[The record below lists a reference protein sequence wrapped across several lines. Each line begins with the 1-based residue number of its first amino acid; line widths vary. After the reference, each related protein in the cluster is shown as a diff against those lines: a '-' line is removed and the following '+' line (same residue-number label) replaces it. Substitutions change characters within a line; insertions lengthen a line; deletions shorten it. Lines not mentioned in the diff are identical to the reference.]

1 MRHLSAV
8 LVTAHVA
15 LFALAWNTLLAPKRA
30 VPSRAEPVVATRPSA
45 VPEGSLDSLS
55 LSELETLARAEDSL
69 VLEVQQD
76 SANVEAMAELAHLYM
91 RHGSFEQAVGPL
103 ARALEVSPGRDDL
116 WYELLLVLK
125 LSGLDQREVDL
136 TVRALEFADMARM
149 AGHGC

>member
-8 LVTAHVA
+8 LVAAHVA
-15 LFALAWNTLLAPKRA
+15 LFALAWNTLVAPERV

-45 VPEGSLDSLS
+45 APVGSLDSLS

-103 ARALEVSPGRDDL
+103 ARALEVTPDRDDL
-116 WYELLLVLK
+116 WYELLLALK

-136 TVRALEFADMARM
+136 TARALEFADMARM